1 MSRVTSPAK
10 IGAVRNMDTRR
21 PSSYAGL
28 AAKTV
33 FITGGGSGIGAAF
46 TRAFAVHGARVG
58 FVDIADEASRTLIA
72 KMQQE
77 TGTAPVF
84 IHCDLRDIAA
94 LQTATEKIR
103 MELGDIGVL
112 INNAANDDRH
122 ALDQVTPAYWDDRI
136 SVNLR
141 HMFFAAQA
149 VVPQMKR
156 LGRGAIINLG
166 SIIWRLKQT
175 GLPVYNVTKASITG
189 LTRVL
194 AREFGPFGIRVNTL
208 SPGAVW
214 TERQT
219 RLWHTPEFE
228 KEVMAG
234 QCLKMRVLPDDIA
247 NMALFLASDDA
258 EKCTAQDFIVDAGWS

>member
-1 MSRVTSPAK
+1 
-10 IGAVRNMDTRR
+10 MDTRGS
-21 PSSYAGL
+21 SSYAGL

-46 TRAFAVHGARVG
+46 TRAFALQGARVG
-58 FVDIADEASRTLIA
+58 FVDIAHEASQTLIA
-72 KMQQE
+72 KIQKE
-77 TGTAPVF
+77 TGTAPLFVA
-84 IHCDLRDIAA
+84 CDVRDIAA
-94 LQTATEKIR
+94 LQTAIEKIR
-103 MELGDIGVL
+103 INLGDIGVL
-112 INNAANDDRH
+112 INNAGNDDRH
-122 ALDQVTPAYWDDRI
+122 PLDQVTPAYWDDRI

-149 VVPQMKR
+149 VALQMKR
-156 LGRGAIINLG
+156 LGGGSIINLG
-166 SIIWRLKQT
+166 SIIWRLKHT
-175 GLPVYNVTKASITG
+175 GLAVYNVTKASITG

-214 TERQT
+214 TERQIK
-219 RLWHTPEFE
+219 LWYTPEFE
-228 KEVMAG
+228 KEIMAG
-234 QCLKMRVLPDDIA
+234 QCLKMRVAPDDIA